1 MEYAVKTAVKSNL
14 SGWTESSQR
23 VPDDECC
30 IVLTDLVFVTSFRNC
45 STIFGPKLPFLVIG
59 AYILILQCFPRRF
72 A

>member
-45 STIFGPKLPFLVIG
+45 STIFGPKSPLFWLS
-59 AYILILQCFPRRF
+59 ALIY
-72 A
+72 